1 MAKIQQYFEKP
12 RYWAKIYNKSSTFA
26 RYRVLFS
33 RYWHN
38 TIGRITWTDTT
49 DSQLKN
55 QNTTSFHSY
64 RSDFFI
70 FYTIFSQIG
79 KFFCWFMISIVISQ
93 QKRSLLPDGCPQ
105 QWGWEKN
112 LNQWYITLNIV
123 YYAKQWWTLNYLR
136 LWGWYVRNR
145 SVADELA
152 VTDVTKYQEDLR
164 TK

>member
-79 KFFCWFMISIVISQ
+79 NFFVGS
-93 QKRSLLPDGCPQ
+93 
-105 QWGWEKN
+105 
-112 LNQWYITLNIV
+112 
-123 YYAKQWWTLNYLR
+123 
-136 LWGWYVRNR
+136 
-145 SVADELA
+145 
-152 VTDVTKYQEDLR
+152 
-164 TK
+164 